1 MDIIL
6 IALSV
11 VFHQGL
17 IFGHL
22 ALVFLNKPLQRLI
35 DEEQHF
41 TSVVAVFV
49 VPANL
54 HPASGRS
61 IALSLIHI

>member
-11 VFHQGL
+11 VFQQGL

-41 TSVVAVFV
+41 TSVVAVFCGACKLT
-49 VPANL
+49 PCK
-54 HPASGRS
+54 RK
-61 IALSLIHI
+61 IHCAVK